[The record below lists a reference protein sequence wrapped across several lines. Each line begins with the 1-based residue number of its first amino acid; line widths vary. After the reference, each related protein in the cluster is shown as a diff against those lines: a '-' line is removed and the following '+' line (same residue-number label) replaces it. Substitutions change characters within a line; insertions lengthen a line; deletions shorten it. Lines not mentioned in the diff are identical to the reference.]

1 MVKPIHV
8 DGEQTT
14 KIMIYALS
22 TCGWCKKVKAFLN
35 EFGVA
40 YDYIDVDTLEGE
52 DQTQIMNV
60 VAKWNPSRS
69 FPTIVVNDEES
80 IVGFQQD
87 KLKKVV
93 GK

>member
-1 MVKPIHV
+1 MLKPIHV
-8 DGEQTT
+8 DGEQSA

-22 TCGWCKKVKAFLN
+22 TCGWCRKTKAFLN
-35 EFGVA
+35 ELGVA
-40 YDYIDVDTLEGE
+40 YDYVDVDLLEGE
-52 DQTQIMNV
+52 DQNAAMSEVTRL
-60 VAKWNPSRS
+60 NPSRS
-69 FPTIVVNDEES
+69 FPTIVINENEC